1 MENVSG
7 SAPTGER
14 AENLSAEEP
23 AQAESAPRVRARTD
37 ARERIIYLLVGALAI
52 GSAFWWLQFSTQSIC
67 CGDFDAY
74 YHFKW
79 SRMLWE
85 GMRAGQFPP
94 PFESLPL
101 TTLNPRDYVDH
112 HLLFHIFQI
121 PFTWFSDF
129 RTGAKIGTWLFASLS
144 VFSCFW
150 LVVRYRLRYPLIW
163 LLALLA
169 CATPFLYR
177 MNMGK
182 AMSVSIV
189 LLVIGIH
196 LLFQRKYVWLLPL
209 SFIFALTYDM
219 VFLLWAA
226 AGLWFLVVLWS
237 EGFDGTGAGAGER
250 LGGDD
255 AGAGFRALL
264 KSSALWWAA
273 AGLAFVVVGTAL
285 GYVINPYFPHNLQLV
300 YEHIVIKVTP
310 KDFSTR
316 VGNEWYPYESWVFL
330 GNCLLAFVAMVFG
343 YVAFNGSDRRGS
355 QRALFF
361 LLFSTFLLIVNA
373 RWRRFSEYWPPF
385 AILFA
390 AFALQPVFEGARRHI
405 GRLPSDL
412 LDELQPFL
420 DTHERPDVAARRR
433 RERFWEYGMAAIVAA
448 VISVLLVGNMRVTAK
463 DIETMAGPE
472 YYRGGME
479 WIRRNVAPRE
489 LIFNTD
495 WDDFPK
501 MFFYDSERPVISGLD
516 PTYLLDRDK
525 RLADLYGKIGTGD
538 GMSEEEIKNLGPLI
552 RDNFCYGE
560 GASRRCA
567 RIVFTDREHN
577 NFINNALDSGWFD
590 PVYINVFSRKDGRPL
605 SDADLAAIRER
616 APTENLEWI
625 ILDGGRSAVSATA
638 RDFTDEQVHAL
649 EDTFRVDSD
658 CMIFRMRETQGA
670 PIPDEEEDQQ
680 DTDAQGDDA
689 DAQDADAQDANAN
702 EPDDAP

>member
-1 MENVSG
+1 MENVSESTPG
-7 SAPTGER
+7 EERDAGLSAESLRAEGLSEER
-14 AENLSAEEP
+14 AEAGAVERRR
-23 AQAESAPRVRARTD
+23 RVETGR
-37 ARERIIYLLVGALAI
+37 RERLIYLLVGALVI
-52 GSAFWWLQFSTQSIC
+52 GASFWWLQFSTQSIC

-74 YHFKW
+74 YHFRW

-94 PFESLPL
+94 PFEALPL

-129 RTGAKIGTWLFASLS
+129 RTGAKVGTWLFASLA
-144 VFSCFW
+144 VFSCYW
-150 LVVRYRLRYPLIW
+150 MVVRYRLRYPLVW

-169 CATPFLYR
+169 CSTPFLYR

-189 LLVIGIH
+189 LLVVGIH

-237 EGFDGTGAGAGER
+237 EGFDPAGEGAGER
-250 LGGDD
+250 IGGEST
-255 AGAGFRALL
+255 GAGLRALL

-273 AGLAFVVVGTAL
+273 GALGFVVFGTIL

-310 KDFSTR
+310 KDFTTR
-316 VGNEWYPYESWVFL
+316 VGNEWYPYESWAFL
-330 GNCLLAFVAMVFG
+330 GNCLLAFAAMVCG
-343 YVAFNGSDRRGS
+343 YVAFNGADRRGT
-355 QRALFF
+355 QRALFL

-390 AFALQPVFEGARRHI
+390 AFALQPLFEGARRHI
-405 GRLPSDL
+405 GRLPTDL

-420 DTHERPDVAARRR
+420 DTHERPETAARRR
-433 RERFWEYGMAAIVAA
+433 RDKYWEYGMAAIAAA
-448 VISVLLVGNMRVTAK
+448 VICVLLVGNMRVTAK

-472 YYRGGME
+472 HYRGGME
-479 WIRRNVAPRE
+479 WIRRNVPRGE

-501 MFFYDSERPVISGLD
+501 MFFYAPEYPVVSGLD
-516 PTYLLDRDK
+516 PTY
-525 RLADLYGKIGTGD
+525 
-538 GMSEEEIKNLGPLI
+538 
-552 RDNFCYGE
+552 
-560 GASRRCA
+560 
-567 RIVFTDREHN
+567 
-577 NFINNALDSGWFD
+577 
-590 PVYINVFSRKDGRPL
+590 
-605 SDADLAAIRER
+605 
-616 APTENLEWI
+616 
-625 ILDGGRSAVSATA
+625 
-638 RDFTDEQVHAL
+638 
-649 EDTFRVDSD
+649 
-658 CMIFRMRETQGA
+658 
-670 PIPDEEEDQQ
+670 
-680 DTDAQGDDA
+680 
-689 DAQDADAQDANAN
+689 
-702 EPDDAP
+702 